1 MSAKS
6 VTVLRLVTF
15 ADKSVSAIVK
25 LLSFCVVL
33 LVVHSKSL
41 LYLKYLAIME
51 CVTK

>member
-15 ADKSVSAIVK
+15 VDKSVSAIVK
-25 LLSFCVVL
+25 LLLFCVVL
-33 LVVHSKSL
+33 LVHSKSL

-51 CVTK
+51 CITK